1 MTLATNFT
9 ELYSG
14 KGILET
20 YMIAEK
26 ITRYFTQ
33 DLIELSGLLESK
45 LRPLRVLDLACGTG
59 VVSEKLHEVLAD
71 QPQASW
77 ELVCGDI
84 SMELTGHVKRKII
97 EEGWSNSTARVMD
110 AQNTELPAGGLTHVF
125 AALDTLRI
133 LKPGGILT
141 ISTWQKSTLQTL
153 HSLLPSIILS
163 HTNGNKA
170 EWLPV
175 LEAAVRTIPAALPFP
190 TTKEFMSCMNPGW
203 DDEEYVRGR
212 LEQAGFMH
220 VHTTTISKEFHTST
234 ADLYKIAAPVIPIIV
249 SKWWSAEQRKAHEG
263 EILPALA
270 RYMEKAYGETGL
282 VPQKWTAVFAR
293 GEKRE

>member
-1 MTLATNFT
+1 MTRATNFT

-125 AALDTLRI
+125 AAL
-133 LKPGGILT
+133 
-141 ISTWQKSTLQTL
+141 
-153 HSLLPSIILS
+153 
-163 HTNGNKA
+163 A